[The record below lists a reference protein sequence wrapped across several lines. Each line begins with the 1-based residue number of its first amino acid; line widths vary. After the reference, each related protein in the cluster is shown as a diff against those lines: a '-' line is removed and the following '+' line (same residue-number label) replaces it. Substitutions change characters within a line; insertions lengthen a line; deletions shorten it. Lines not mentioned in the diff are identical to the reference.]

1 MVPFKKK
8 SDSIT
13 KSCNAKSPISN
24 ATTNTTPTS
33 NNNNNCTTTT
43 SPPSDDFSARRS
55 ARVAVGEYAADNDTW
70 VEALA
75 VCELPRKAGGG
86 GTTNSG
92 NGKSSGL
99 LSKFK
104 SSSKKKHE
112 MDDSSNSNTTNNIPE
127 EDLASA
133 SQRLTLRP
141 YFQSQNTGQ
150 RVWDEPPSGASTI
163 LYATAE
169 ARKMAQAQLEEMRN
183 TYANAAVRRRLER
196 EELKVV
202 KEEKKL
208 LQRQSNGGG
217 KSSGGVLRLS
227 RLFKKTGLV
236 SEERKSSNNTIS
248 ENDDENDQHGDDDAL
263 LLNYS
268 QGITNQNNDTTT
280 NNTNNSN
287 RKPKA
292 ANNNNGMIPKSILQE
307 SKEMARSDLRSKY
320 EEELQMA
327 MMLSMNMGGGSVM
340 GVGDCTVGNAS
351 SGSGSEACHHATT
364 TKPPPLVSALTPSY
378 NNDATSMSLE
388 EQEQLAMALSLSE
401 QQQHDNEKAS
411 SSRGYMRRKS
421 SKKNEYT
428 SISDS
433 LDDEYG
439 DDGGGKM
446 PAIEWVDCSCRRDF
460 LYRLERGSVACF
472 NYREGW
478 NTMTKGKLLAFLHI
492 LLFQIDIVAIINENE
507 LN

>member
-13 KSCNAKSPISN
+13 KSSNAKSPISN
-24 ATTNTTPTS
+24 ATNTTPTS
-33 NNNNNCTTTT
+33 NNNCT
-43 SPPSDDFSARRS
+43 PSDDFSARRS

-112 MDDSSNSNTTNNIPE
+112 IDNDSSNSNNNNIPE

-196 EELKVV
+196 EELSKV

-280 NNTNNSN
+280 TTNNNNN
-287 RKPKA
+287 RKPKT
-292 ANNNNGMIPKSILQE
+292 NNGMIPKSILQE

-340 GVGDCTVGNAS
+340 GVGDCTVGNNS
-351 SGSGSEACHHATT
+351 SSTGSGSEACHHATT
-364 TKPPPLVSALTPSY
+364 TKPPPPLVSALTAPY

-401 QQQHDNEKAS
+401 QQQQHDNGKKS
-411 SSRGYMRRKS
+411 ISRGYMRRKS

-446 PAIEWVDCSCRRDF
+446 PAIE
-460 LYRLERGSVACF
+460 
-472 NYREGW
+472 
-478 NTMTKGKLLAFLHI
+478 
-492 LLFQIDIVAIINENE
+492 
-507 LN
+507 